1 MAFDAYFRFA
11 IALVFVLALIG
22 LLGWLA
28 KRFGIAGAFVRPQ
41 ATRRLSVVESLP
53 LDARHRLVLVRRDAV
68 EHLVMLGAAGDSLI
82 ESGIE
87 PPPDPAKPE
96 VIALRPAQGTD
107 ER

>member
-28 KRFGIAGAFVRPQ
+28 KRFGLAGAFVRPR

-96 VIALRPAQGTD
+96 VIPLRPAEGND